1 MKRAD
6 LIRHIESH
14 GCLFVREGSKH
25 TVYRN
30 LASGSTTT
38 IPRHRADQEATCSQ
52 DLRRFR
58 NRTSLSHEKKKD
70 SCGFALNAD
79 DVDGGAAE

>member
-14 GCLFVREGSKH
+14 GCLFVREGGKH

-30 LASGSTTT
+30 PATGISATV
-38 IPRHRADQEATCSQ
+38 PRHREIKKEIARKISD
-52 DLRRFR
+52 DLSIPR
-58 NRTSLSHEKKKD
+58 
-70 SCGFALNAD
+70 C
-79 DVDGGAAE
+79 VQ

>member
-38 IPRHRADQEATCSQ
+38 IPRHREIKKQLARKICAD
-52 DLRRFR
+52 L
-58 NRTSLSHEKKKD
+58 
-70 SCGFALNAD
+70 GIALP
-79 DVDGGAAE
+79 

>member
-6 LIRHIESH
+6 LIRHLEAN

-30 LASGSTTT
+30 PVNGYLTT
-38 IPRHRADQEATCSQ
+38 IPRHREIKKQLVKKICS
-52 DLRRFR
+52 
-58 NRTSLSHEKKKD
+58 
-70 SCGFALNAD
+70 
-79 DVDGGAAE
+79 DVGIPKP

>member
-14 GCLFVREGSKH
+14 KCFLVREGGSH

-30 LASGSTTT
+30 SANGCYTT
-38 IPRHRADQEATCSQ
+38 IPRHREIKKQLAKKICAD
-52 DLRRFR
+52 LGIP
-58 NRTSLSHEKKKD
+58 LP
-70 SCGFALNAD
+70 
-79 DVDGGAAE
+79 